1 MNVIVG
7 TTIILAA
14 TLIIYKL
21 LTPVTKPTKKKGPVK
36 KKEPV
41 QKKEPVK
48 KKEPAQKK
56 ELVQKKESTKKVNPY
71 FAFCKEK
78 RPDIVAANPELKPR
92 EIVKKLGEEWGK
104 LSDKEKDEYRI
115 TSS

>member
-21 LTPVTKPTKKKGPVK
+21 LTPVTKLTKKKGPVK
-36 KKEPV
+36 KKEP
-41 QKKEPVK
+41 
-48 KKEPAQKK
+48 
-56 ELVQKKESTKKVNPY
+56 VQKKESTKKVNPY

-78 RPDIVAANPELKPR
+78 RPDIVATNPELKPS

-104 LSDKEKDEYRI
+104 LSDKEKDKYR
-115 TSS
+115 T

>member
-7 TTIILAA
+7 TTIIIAA
-14 TLIIYKL
+14 TLIMYKL
-21 LTPVTKPTKKKGPVK
+21 LTPVSKPTKKKEPVE
-36 KKEPV
+36 KKEPI
-41 QKKEPVK
+41 
-48 KKEPAQKK
+48 
-56 ELVQKKESTKKVNPY
+56 KKVNPY

-78 RPDIVAANPELKPR
+78 RPEIVASNPELKPR

-115 TSS
+115 ASS

>member
-7 TTIILAA
+7 TTIILAT

-21 LTPVTKPTKKKGPVK
+21 LTPVSKPTRKKGPVK
-36 KKEPV
+36 NKEPIKKKEPV
-41 QKKEPVK
+41 EKKEPI
-48 KKEPAQKK
+48 E
-56 ELVQKKESTKKVNPY
+56 KKESTKKVNPY

-78 RPDIVAANPELKPR
+78 RPEIVTSNPELKPR

-104 LSDKEKDEYRI
+104 LSDKEKGEYRM
-115 TSS
+115 

>member
-21 LTPVTKPTKKKGPVK
+21 LTPVTKLTKKKGPVK
-36 KKEPV
+36 KKEP
-41 QKKEPVK
+41 
-48 KKEPAQKK
+48 
-56 ELVQKKESTKKVNPY
+56 VQKKESTKKVNPY

-78 RPDIVAANPELKPR
+78 RPDIVATNPELKPR

-104 LSDKEKDEYRI
+104 LSDKEKDKYR
-115 TSS
+115 T

>member
-21 LTPVTKPTKKKGPVK
+21 LTPVSKPTRKKGPVK
-36 KKEPV
+36 KKEPIK
-41 QKKEPVK
+41 KKEPVE
-48 KKEPAQKK
+48 KKEPI
-56 ELVQKKESTKKVNPY
+56 KKVNPY

-78 RPDIVAANPELKPR
+78 RPEIVASNPELKPR

-104 LSDKEKDEYRI
+104 LSDKEKDKYR
-115 TSS
+115 T

>member
-21 LTPVTKPTKKKGPVK
+21 LTPVSKPTRKKGPVK
-36 KKEPV
+36 KKEPI
-41 QKKEPVK
+41 K
-48 KKEPAQKK
+48 KKEPA
-56 ELVQKKESTKKVNPY
+56 QKKESTKKVNPY

-78 RPDIVAANPELKPR
+78 RPEIVASNPELKPR

-104 LSDKEKDEYRI
+104 LSDKEKDKYR
-115 TSS
+115 T

>member
-1 MNVIVG
+1 MNVVVG

-14 TLIIYKL
+14 TLIMYKL
-21 LTPVTKPTKKKGPVK
+21 LTPVTKPTKKK
-36 KKEPV
+36 
-41 QKKEPVK
+41 EPVK
-48 KKEPAQKK
+48 
-56 ELVQKKESTKKVNPY
+56 KKESTKKVNPY

-104 LSDKEKDEYRI
+104 LSDVEKDEYRI
-115 TSS
+115 AFTFSKPK

>member
-21 LTPVTKPTKKKGPVK
+21 LTPVSKPTRKKGPVK
-36 KKEPV
+36 KKEPIK
-41 QKKEPVK
+41 KKEPVE
-48 KKEPAQKK
+48 KKEPI
-56 ELVQKKESTKKVNPY
+56 KKVNPY

-78 RPDIVAANPELKPR
+78 RPDIVATNPELKPR

-104 LSDKEKDEYRI
+104 LSDKEKDKYR
-115 TSS
+115 T

>member
-21 LTPVTKPTKKKGPVK
+21 LTPVTKPKKKGPVK

-56 ELVQKKESTKKVNPY
+56 ESTKKVNPY

-78 RPDIVAANPELKPR
+78 RPDIVATNPELKPR

-115 TSS
+115 ASS

>member
-7 TTIILAA
+7 TTIIIAA
-14 TLIIYKL
+14 TLIMYKL
-21 LTPVTKPTKKKGPVK
+21 LTPVSKPTKKKEPVEKKEPIK

-41 QKKEPVK
+41 E
-48 KKEPAQKK
+48 
-56 ELVQKKESTKKVNPY
+56 KKESTKKVNPY

-78 RPDIVAANPELKPR
+78 RPEIVASNPELKPR

-104 LSDKEKDEYRI
+104 LSDKEKDKYR
-115 TSS
+115 T

>member
-21 LTPVTKPTKKKGPVK
+21 LTPVTKLTKKKGPVK
-36 KKEPV
+36 KKEP
-41 QKKEPVK
+41 
-48 KKEPAQKK
+48 
-56 ELVQKKESTKKVNPY
+56 VQKKESTKKVNPY

-78 RPDIVAANPELKPR
+78 RPDIVATNPELKPR

-115 TSS
+115 ASS

>member
-21 LTPVTKPTKKKGPVK
+21 LTPVSKPTRKKGPVK
-36 KKEPV
+36 KKEP
-41 QKKEPVK
+41 
-48 KKEPAQKK
+48 
-56 ELVQKKESTKKVNPY
+56 VQKKESTKKVNPY

-78 RPDIVAANPELKPR
+78 RPDIVATNPELKPR

-104 LSDKEKDEYRI
+104 LSDKEKDKYR
-115 TSS
+115 T

>member
-21 LTPVTKPTKKKGPVK
+21 LTPVSKPTRKKGPVK
-36 KKEPV
+36 KEPIK
-41 QKKEPVK
+41 KKEPVE
-48 KKEPAQKK
+48 KKEPA
-56 ELVQKKESTKKVNPY
+56 QKKESTKKVNPY

-78 RPDIVAANPELKPR
+78 RPEIVASNPELKPR

-104 LSDKEKDEYRI
+104 LSDKEKDKYR
-115 TSS
+115 T

>member
-7 TTIILAA
+7 TTIIIAA
-14 TLIIYKL
+14 TLIMYKL
-21 LTPVTKPTKKKGPVK
+21 LTPVSKPTKKKEPVEKKEPIK

-41 QKKEPVK
+41 E
-48 KKEPAQKK
+48 
-56 ELVQKKESTKKVNPY
+56 KKESTKKVNPY

-78 RPDIVAANPELKPR
+78 RPEIVATNPELKPR

-104 LSDKEKDEYRI
+104 LSDKEKDKYR
-115 TSS
+115 T

>member
-7 TTIILAA
+7 TTIIIAA
-14 TLIIYKL
+14 TLIMYKL
-21 LTPVTKPTKKKGPVK
+21 LTPVSKPTKKKEPVEKKEPIK

-41 QKKEPVK
+41 E
-48 KKEPAQKK
+48 
-56 ELVQKKESTKKVNPY
+56 KKESTKKVNPY

-78 RPDIVAANPELKPR
+78 RPEIVASNPELKPR

-115 TSS
+115 ASS

>member
-21 LTPVTKPTKKKGPVK
+21 LTPVSKPTRKKGPVK
-36 KKEPV
+36 KKEPIK
-41 QKKEPVK
+41 KKEPVE
-48 KKEPAQKK
+48 KKEPI
-56 ELVQKKESTKKVNPY
+56 KKVNPY

-78 RPDIVAANPELKPR
+78 RPEIVTSNPELKPR

-104 LSDKEKDEYRI
+104 LSDKEKDKYR
-115 TSS
+115 T

>member
-7 TTIILAA
+7 TTIILDA
-14 TLIIYKL
+14 TLIIYKI
-21 LTPVTKPTKKKGPVK
+21 LTPVTKPNKKKGPVK
-36 KKEPV
+36 KKET
-41 QKKEPVK
+41 VK
-48 KKEPAQKK
+48 
-56 ELVQKKESTKKVNPY
+56 KKESTKKVNPY

-78 RPDIVAANPELKPR
+78 RPDIVATNPELKPR

-115 TSS
+115 ASSYQSRFLRFET

>member
-21 LTPVTKPTKKKGPVK
+21 LTPVSKPTRKKGPVK
-36 KKEPV
+36 KKEPIK
-41 QKKEPVK
+41 KKEPVE
-48 KKEPAQKK
+48 KKEPI
-56 ELVQKKESTKKVNPY
+56 KKVNPY

-78 RPDIVAANPELKPR
+78 RPEIVASNPELKPR

-115 TSS
+115 ASS

>member
-21 LTPVTKPTKKKGPVK
+21 LTPVSKPTRKKGPVK
-36 KKEPV
+36 KKEPIK
-41 QKKEPVK
+41 KKEPVE
-48 KKEPAQKK
+48 KKEP
-56 ELVQKKESTKKVNPY
+56 VKKVNPY

-78 RPDIVAANPELKPR
+78 RPDIVATNPELKPR

-104 LSDKEKDEYRI
+104 LSDKEKDKYR
-115 TSS
+115 T

>member
-7 TTIILAA
+7 TTIILAT

-21 LTPVTKPTKKKGPVK
+21 LTPVTKLTKKKGPVK
-36 KKEPV
+36 KKEP
-41 QKKEPVK
+41 
-48 KKEPAQKK
+48 
-56 ELVQKKESTKKVNPY
+56 VQKKESTKKVNPY

-78 RPDIVAANPELKPR
+78 RPDIVATNPELKPR

-104 LSDKEKDEYRI
+104 LSDKEKDKYR
-115 TSS
+115 T

>member
-21 LTPVTKPTKKKGPVK
+21 LTPVSKPTRKKGPVK
-36 KKEPV
+36 KEPIK
-41 QKKEPVK
+41 KKEPVE
-48 KKEPAQKK
+48 KKEPA
-56 ELVQKKESTKKVNPY
+56 QKKESTKKVNPY

-78 RPDIVAANPELKPR
+78 RPEIVASNPELKPR

-115 TSS
+115 ASS

>member
-48 KKEPAQKK
+48 KKE
-56 ELVQKKESTKKVNPY
+56 STKKVNPY

-78 RPDIVAANPELKPR
+78 RPEIVATNPELKPR

-104 LSDKEKDEYRI
+104 LSDKEKDKYR
-115 TSS
+115 T

>member
-21 LTPVTKPTKKKGPVK
+21 LTPVTKLTKKKGPVK
-36 KKEPV
+36 KKEP
-41 QKKEPVK
+41 
-48 KKEPAQKK
+48 
-56 ELVQKKESTKKVNPY
+56 VQKKESTKKVNPY

-78 RPDIVAANPELKPR
+78 RPEIVASNPELKPR

-104 LSDKEKDEYRI
+104 LSDKEKDKYR
-115 TSS
+115 T

>member
-21 LTPVTKPTKKKGPVK
+21 LTPVSKPTRKKGPVK

-48 KKEPAQKK
+48 KKEPA
-56 ELVQKKESTKKVNPY
+56 QKKESTKKVNPY

>member
-21 LTPVTKPTKKKGPVK
+21 LTPVSKPTRKKGPVK

-56 ELVQKKESTKKVNPY
+56 ESTKKVNPY

-78 RPDIVAANPELKPR
+78 RPEIVASNPELKPR

-115 TSS
+115 ASS

>member
-48 KKEPAQKK
+48 KKE
-56 ELVQKKESTKKVNPY
+56 STKKVNPY

-78 RPDIVAANPELKPR
+78 RPEIVATNPELKPR

-115 TSS
+115 ASS

>member
-7 TTIILAA
+7 TTI
-14 TLIIYKL
+14 L
-21 LTPVTKPTKKKGPVK
+21 LTASLILYKILYPVSQRPTKKKEHVK

-41 QKKEPVK
+41 
-48 KKEPAQKK
+48 
-56 ELVQKKESTKKVNPY
+56 KKVNPY

-78 RPDIVAANPELKPR
+78 RPEIVTANPELKPR

-104 LSDKEKDEYRI
+104 LSDKEKDEYR
-115 TSS
+115 T